1 MSDHINYHDEMS
13 LLMNSLVVTADAAR
27 WLHTSS
33 AGHRP
38 FSTISSKRIR
48 VKGLKGFPATSLS
61 DKSALRFPLMESH
74 ENQISFNG
82 SGGSVQNHQSH

>member
-33 AGHRP
+33 ASHTR

-48 VKGLKGFPATSLS
+48 MKGFPATSLS

>member
-1 MSDHINYHDEMS
+1 MSDQINYHDEMS

-33 AGHRP
+33 AGHTR

-48 VKGLKGFPATSLS
+48 MKGFPATSLS